1 MIDIKILSTPN
12 CAPCEQA
19 VRIVEKL
26 KGEFPDFHWEKID
39 LVEHPELALEYR
51 VLASPGI
58 VINGKLEFV
67 GGVKES
73 QLRERLQQ
81 IVSARG
87 EATT

>member
-39 LVEHPELALEYR
+39 LIEHPELALEYR

-73 QLRERLQQ
+73 QLREKLQQ
-81 IVSARG
+81 ISPP
-87 EATT
+87 